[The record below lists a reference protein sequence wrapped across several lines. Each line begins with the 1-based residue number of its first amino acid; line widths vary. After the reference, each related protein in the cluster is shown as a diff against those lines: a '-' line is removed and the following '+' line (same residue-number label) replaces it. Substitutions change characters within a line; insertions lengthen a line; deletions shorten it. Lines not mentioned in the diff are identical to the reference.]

1 MIGSPHPPRPRE
13 SACLPADMPSS
24 LSFPSELKI
33 SDQAELDDLLIG
45 MGQDAR
51 HDVRSLV
58 IEDVRRV
65 GEVE

>member
-1 MIGSPHPPRPRE
+1 
-13 SACLPADMPSS
+13 MPSS